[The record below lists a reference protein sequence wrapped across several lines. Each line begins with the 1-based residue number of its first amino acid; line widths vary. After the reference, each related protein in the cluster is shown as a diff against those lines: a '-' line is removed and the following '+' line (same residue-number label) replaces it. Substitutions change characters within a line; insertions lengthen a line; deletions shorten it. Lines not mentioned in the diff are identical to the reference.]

1 MMLHHV
7 YTILRKFAN
16 EWNISVQ
23 NVNIKVYKISDI
35 KLSAHKVHF
44 TPGRSDIWQNFL
56 LNFEKISKSHKN
68 GAININLSC
77 ELELCSLHHKVNW
90 NVSQNSR
97 FFLKKSSTRK
107 KFLQLARFLYYLS
120 FSLRQIN
127 LENEIRTKLRKTSPI

>member
-97 FFLKKSSTRK
+97 FFLKKIMHSEEIFTIS
-107 KFLQLARFLYYLS
+107 
-120 FSLRQIN
+120 QI
-127 LENEIRTKLRKTSPI
+127 LVLFIFFFKTNKSGKRNQNKTA